1 MQTKAIVCCAS
12 KVPLLQCTQH
22 VLAKHCKLTPAGPYV
37 TADFACRKRGC
48 YMTVPD
54 GLSHNVCKQCRPA
67 PYPHVPDAE
76 KRPGRCIAARCMNN
90 YNTSHC
96 TSAASTRSCLT
107 TGNSWR
113 EEQRGKGRDGV
124 KRHLGSIPSRRQAS
138 TDRGLVGSRL
148 VALGSETNTRHS
160 QTAAYRLGC

>member
-1 MQTKAIVCCAS
+1 MQTKVIVCCAS

-54 GLSHNVCKQCRPA
+54 ELSHNVCKQCRPA

-90 YNTSHC
+90 YNMSHC
-96 TSAASTRSCLT
+96 TSAASTSSLDNSLDNRQQLERRAERQGTRWSQKAPWLDT
-107 TGNSWR
+107 KSKTGLHR
-113 EEQRGKGRDGV
+113 PGAGGLKAGCFGV
-124 KRHLGSIPSRRQAS
+124 
-138 TDRGLVGSRL
+138 
-148 VALGSETNTRHS
+148 
-160 QTAAYRLGC
+160 